1 MRCDKGLWLR
11 LYESESSK
19 RPLKHGMSVPP
30 VTAILGVVRILEPMV
45 YRTQKENDHLT
56 VLEMLA
62 KIIRIHL

>member
-1 MRCDKGLWLR
+1 
-11 LYESESSK
+11 
-19 RPLKHGMSVPP
+19 MSVPP